1 MNVFDII
8 GPVMIG
14 PSSSHTAGAVRL
26 GRVADKLIDGRPL
39 KRVEITLSG
48 SFAQTYRGHGTDRAL
63 LAGIMGYHSYSP
75 EIRDALT
82 IARDRGIEY
91 AFLKEDIKGAHPN
104 TARIHYILRDG
115 EEGEVQGASVGG
127 GNILVDRINGM
138 RVEFNGENNTILV
151 MHRDKP
157 GVIAA
162 VTQLMHFEYAELNIS
177 NFRLSRQAKGGD
189 AIMTIEIDGQPP
201 EGLIPA
207 IRSIRYVSNA
217 ILIRR
222 I

>member
-1 MNVFDII
+1 MNIFDII

-26 GRVADKLIDGRPL
+26 GRVVNKLIDRREL

-48 SFAQTYRGHGTDRAL
+48 SFAQTYKGHGTDRAL
-63 LAGIMGYHSYSP
+63 LAGIMGFHSYSP
-75 EIRDALT
+75 EIRNALD
-82 IARDRGIEY
+82 IAKERGIGY
-91 AFLKEDIKGAHPN
+91 VFLFQDIQGAHPN
-104 TARIHYILRDG
+104 TARIHYFLKDG
-115 EEGEVQGASVGG
+115 GEGVVQGASVGG
-127 GNILVDRINGM
+127 GNILVSQIDGM
-138 RVEFNGENNTILV
+138 EVSFNGESSTILV

-162 VTQLMHFEYAELNIS
+162 VTQLMHFEFAELNIS
-177 NFRLSRQAKGGD
+177 SFHLTRQNKGGR
-189 AIMTIEIDGQPP
+189 AIMTIEVDGQPP
-201 EGLIPA
+201 EGLLPK
-207 IRSIRYVSNA
+207 IRSIPNVENA

>member
-26 GRVADKLIDGRPL
+26 GRVVNKLIDGRPL
-39 KRVEITLSG
+39 RRVEITLSG
-48 SFAQTYRGHGTDRAL
+48 SFAQTYKGHGTDRAL

-75 EIRDALT
+75 EIRDALE
-82 IARDRGIEY
+82 IAARCGIEY
-91 AFLKEDIKGAHPN
+91 EFVKEDIKGAHPN
-104 TARIHYILRDG
+104 TARIRYFLKDG
-115 EEGEVQGASVGG
+115 TEGMMQGASVGG
-127 GNILVDRINGM
+127 GNILVHQVNGM
-138 RVEFNGENNTILV
+138 QVDFNGENNTILI
-151 MHRDKP
+151 MHIDKP

-162 VTQLMHFEYAELNIS
+162 VTQLMHFEYADLNIS
-177 NFRLSRQAKGGD
+177 NFHLSRQAKGGN

-201 EGLIPA
+201 EGLMESLRRIPL
-207 IRSIRYVSNA
+207 VTNT
-217 ILIRR
+217 ILILR